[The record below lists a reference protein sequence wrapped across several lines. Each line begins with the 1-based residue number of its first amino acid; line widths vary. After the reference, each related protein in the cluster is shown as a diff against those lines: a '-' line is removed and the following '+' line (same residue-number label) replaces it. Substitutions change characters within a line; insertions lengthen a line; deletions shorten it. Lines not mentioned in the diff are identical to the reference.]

1 MDRRQTEPKPA
12 KPSQPDASPGQRP
25 HTTVLTTTSERPRRR
40 NCQQQAGNSN
50 RSDSTATHQKKILA
64 TEEAPKAQTFG
75 GRADL
80 EAAQRASQIPQS
92 RPRPRSR
99 RQISSPLPGARS
111 NQRRP
116 ANRGRGD
123 LAEVWAGLGWWEPG
137 SHGVGAGALLLRRPV
152 AQGASR
158 GREEAGMP
166 VCCLLVAR
174 NVDLGH
180 TQSLIVEQHVRV
192 QRRGIGGIV
201 LLSAMTIVHSIVSLA
216 I

>member
-1 MDRRQTEPKPA
+1 MEPRGTRLRRWITSSRAANGNQTGKTIPA
-12 KPSQPDASPGQRP
+12 RCVAGTTPTHHRADYHQRATATKQLP
-25 HTTVLTTTSERPRRR
+25 A
-40 NCQQQAGNSN
+40 AGRELAN

-99 RQISSPLPGARS
+99 RQISRPLPGARS

-123 LAEVWAGLGWWEPG
+123 LAEVWAGLGW
-137 SHGVGAGALLLRRPV
+137 VGG
-152 AQGASR
+152 SR
-158 GREEAGMP
+158 GAMASAQAPSSSSAPSRKEHLEAGKKR
-166 VCCLLVAR
+166 VCLSVACWLR
-174 NVDLGH
+174 
-180 TQSLIVEQHVRV
+180 E
-192 QRRGIGGIV
+192 
-201 LLSAMTIVHSIVSLA
+201 M
-216 I
+216 